1 MNRSKNIIYNLLG
14 EKFKFTREMK
24 MVKITLDHKKCEGVD
39 CAECVDVCPIEVL
52 IIDGDNIVI
61 RDTEECIL
69 CEVCMGVCPN
79 GAVKVEED

>member
-1 MNRSKNIIYNLLG
+1 
-14 EKFKFTREMK
+14 MK
-24 MVKITLDHKKCEGVD
+24 MVKITLDHEKCEGAD

-52 IIDGDNIVI
+52 IIDGENIVI
-61 RDTEECIL
+61 RDVDECIL

>member
-1 MNRSKNIIYNLLG
+1 
-14 EKFKFTREMK
+14 
-24 MVKITLDHKKCEGVD
+24 MVKITLDYEKCEGAD

-52 IIDGDNIVI
+52 IIDGVNIVI
-61 RDTEECIL
+61 RDVDECIL